1 MKNIYKKKL
10 EKAALLL
17 REVFDDFETE
27 GGADF
32 EDYGTRLDDLAG
44 EIEDILAE
52 DEDRKNSG
60 GDDDEEDAEEA
71 EHMRCFERQAR

>member
-27 GGADF
+27 GAADF
-32 EDYGTRLDDLAG
+32 DDYGTRLDDLAG

-52 DEDRKNSG
+52 DEDRKNSEG
-60 GDDDEEDAEEA
+60 EGEDDDDKNYEIE
-71 EHMRCFERQAR
+71 

>member
-27 GGADF
+27 GAADF
-32 EDYGTRLDDLAG
+32 DDYGTRLDDLAG
-44 EIEDILAE
+44 GIEDILAE
-52 DEDRKNSG
+52 DEDRKDS
-60 GDDDEEDAEEA
+60 GDDGDDEDKNYEIE
-71 EHMRCFERQAR
+71 